1 MKFANVYDK
10 GRKHWW
16 IYYWCPV
23 KRKRVYTPTP
33 YLKSDPT
40 GRKKALDLARE
51 KAKDAAA
58 HKPLTNKESWE
69 LWVPQFLERT
79 YAYNPKTLTRYQNA
93 WSALYEFL
101 HAEKIP
107 SPRHL
112 LYRHAHEYLGWRV
125 TQKRACGKPINH
137 NTAVTELKIL
147 SRIMREAHRL
157 GYCDSNPFYQLGLK
171 RINVREKPEIT
182 DYELDVIRE
191 ALKSRPDWM
200 RISFEIALHQGC
212 RLSETSVPLDFI
224 DLARGTISFRA
235 KGRNGSPNV
244 FATALHP
251 HLRPLIDE
259 LKKQKATHTC
269 ILPKMAAKEWHF
281 FFKEVGLPHL
291 SFHSTRVTVVTKMA
305 RAGINQ
311 QQAMRYVGHA
321 SETVHRVYQRLTA
334 LDVAG
339 VTQAVQYAK
348 RETPG
353 IPDDPQSTSP
363 AGASS

>member
-1 MKFANVYDK
+1 
-10 GRKHWW
+10 
-16 IYYWCPV
+16 
-23 KRKRVYTPTP
+23 
-33 YLKSDPT
+33 
-40 GRKKALDLARE
+40 
-51 KAKDAAA
+51 
-58 HKPLTNKESWE
+58 
-69 LWVPQFLERT
+69 
-79 YAYNPKTLTRYQNA
+79 
-93 WSALYEFL
+93 
-101 HAEKIP
+101 
-107 SPRHL
+107 
-112 LYRHAHEYLGWRV
+112 
-125 TQKRACGKPINH
+125 
-137 NTAVTELKIL
+137 
-147 SRIMREAHRL
+147 
-157 GYCDSNPFYQLGLK
+157 
-171 RINVREKPEIT
+171 
-182 DYELDVIRE
+182 
-191 ALKSRPDWM
+191 
-200 RISFEIALHQGC
+200 
-212 RLSETSVPLDFI
+212 
-224 DLARGTISFRA
+224 
-235 KGRNGSPNV
+235 
-244 FATALHP
+244 
-251 HLRPLIDE
+251 LIDE